1 MQGTVNITRS
11 NMRTYTIYCISYH
24 SSMQMIKVLHPSL
37 HIFVGNVSSHEA
49 NMTEPS
55 QKESV
60 TQNTTE
66 DLSPV

>member
-1 MQGTVNITRS
+1 
-11 NMRTYTIYCISYH
+11 
-24 SSMQMIKVLHPSL
+24 MQMIKIQNFFSPQT
-37 HIFVGNVSSHEA
+37 FVGNVSSHEA

-66 DLSPV
+66 ELSAV